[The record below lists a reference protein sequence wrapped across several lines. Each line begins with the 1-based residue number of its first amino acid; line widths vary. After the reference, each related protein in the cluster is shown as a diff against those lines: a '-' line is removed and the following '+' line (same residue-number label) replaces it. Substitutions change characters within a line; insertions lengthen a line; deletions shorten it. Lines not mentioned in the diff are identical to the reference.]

1 MGVVGDD
8 VLGAKAPDDVP
19 RLVKLGVGSE
29 ARTRAIVTIVEAY
42 PRQLGGG
49 RSYVGRVG
57 NQVAEMTLQTEG
69 PGLQVSVAE
78 PGMDSQDGQRSDL
91 VVGRERGQIPLIAI

>member
-1 MGVVGDD
+1 MGGGGDD
-8 VLGAKAPDDVP
+8 VLGAKAADDVP

-29 ARTRAIVTIVEAY
+29 ARTRAGVAVVEAY

-69 PGLQVSVAE
+69 PGLQVGVAE
-78 PGMDSQDGQRSDL
+78 PGIDAQ
-91 VVGRERGQIPLIAI
+91 